1 MKVYGIEYAKHEDKT
16 RYFKFICP
24 FLSTRVE
31 IDGNEYE
38 ELCLT
43 FRSYHI
49 NNSRSVIRVK

>member
-1 MKVYGIEYAKHEDKT
+1 MNIYGIEYARNEDEK

-43 FRSYHI
+43 FRNYHM
-49 NNSRSVIRVK
+49 NNSISVVRVK